1 MQNAGQS
8 RLFINPYYCTY
19 FLVEQSIAMNRR
31 REDDDD
37 IKTEEINLDPEN
49 LNNIQLNQAYYRS
62 SMTRSS
68 GSSSSHSGPVEE
80 TYVNPADNITRI
92 FLCTIMWHENEEDT
106 ATFLNSIFYLD
117 YDQLT
122 RRVAQKYLLSKTTIF
137 YLNT

>member
-80 TYVNPADNITRI
+80 TDVNPADSITRI
-92 FLCTIMWHENEEDT
+92 FICATMWHENDEET
-106 ATFLNSIFYLD
+106 VTFLKSIFYLD
-117 YDQLT
+117 EDQSA
-122 RRVAQKYLLSKTTIF
+122 RRVAQKYLRVKSSYF
-137 YLNT
+137 SNS